1 MSMIKILILTILG
14 LAALGSLPAAD
25 HQSTKLAFVMP
36 HHPGEQLAFVMPHH
50 PGEQLAFVMPHH
62 PGDILS

>member
-1 MSMIKILILTILG
+1 MIKLLILDILG
-14 LAALGSLPAAD
+14 LAALGSSFAAD
-25 HQSTKLAFVMP
+25 HPSTK
-36 HHPGEQLAFVMPHH
+36 LAFVMPHH